1 MLKRGP
7 ESRRSAVGL
16 AVEDDFCV
24 ATACL
29 SVLILCCGH
38 GYAQDEFAMKE
49 ESRHIIDSKFHYD
62 LDIDWATCPPEAL
75 KLSDLRTCFDIS
87 AIIADHSFI
96 LTDQTDR
103 CS

>member
-1 MLKRGP
+1 M
-7 ESRRSAVGL
+7 
-16 AVEDDFCV
+16 
-24 ATACL
+24 ACL
-29 SVLILCCGH
+29 QIGGRQLIGTPGDQCCGH

-49 ESRHIIDSKFHYD
+49 ESRHIIDRKFHYD
-62 LDIDWATCPPEAL
+62 LDIDWENCPPEAL

-87 AIIADHSFI
+87 AIIAEHSFM